1 MVTTRPAR
9 NQPKIASEKY
19 SVMHKDLK
27 DLDQF
32 ERSKTKMAALGR
44 DKKRLDPS
52 SRDLTVLARI
62 SERSCQTLLIRS
74 ITTKIEMTCLSY
86 KDQCK
91 NRAKRIKGFAIL
103 FFNEVFI
110 LITERLAGKVSTV
123 LPFDKWGFPCIF
135 YPFVERCWYLR
146 G

>member
-27 DLDQF
+27 NLDRF

-44 DKKRLDPS
+44 DNNRVYPS
-52 SRDLTVLARI
+52 TRDLRVLARI

-74 ITTKIEMTCLSY
+74 MTTKIEMTCLS
-86 KDQCK
+86 
-91 NRAKRIKGFAIL
+91 
-103 FFNEVFI
+103 
-110 LITERLAGKVSTV
+110 
-123 LPFDKWGFPCIF
+123 
-135 YPFVERCWYLR
+135 
-146 G
+146 